1 MSSFLNI
8 LLKYSDISGFTMK
21 EEFIFDS
28 SFVNPLA
35 VVDDMIFI
43 SSNSSAGSL
52 TATFKAGDFP
62 KRGIYDHTFI

>member
-1 MSSFLNI
+1 
-8 LLKYSDISGFTMK
+8 MK